1 MTYKSLETIWQHCPI
16 TALSYISKSLLAVG
30 SANVLN
36 IYNIH
41 KKSVLCKY
49 LLRRFV
55 IMHNIETIPD
65 SRRNS
70 YILCT
75 FGNRFVTVLG
85 FDLSSSNLSLI
96 FEDYHCD
103 NVVYCKIN
111 TNELSLY
118 LQTLSSHGLFQ
129 VIKLSWDFNK
139 NSNNVD
145 VTCVHLQTSA
155 CYTGHI
161 FQYSSPSSSLLSSP
175 VDKALVFCGS
185 TFGNI
190 HIFKIPN
197 DNVTQS
203 SVAPSLSLCAQKGV
217 IFSLDFCCL
226 ASEQS
231 SSKKSFRL
239 VSCAEDRSIA
249 VWSTSVESNGGVKD
263 FSFWELVY
271 NLKAGSIFDD
281 SVIFESRIWC
291 VRVGDWG
298 IVATGEDCRV
308 VYYQWNKISH
318 PNVLRNIHRGQNVWC
333 CSVWSDNTDNSEFV
347 LLATG
352 GNDGAICIRELTH
365 YRNDCD
371 ESECIILPC
380 HEFTTNNTKELMI
393 DSHEMKITS
402 PRSQQVSFNFKEKD
416 FARVLFFGSCGRLF
430 YVTNLGLIYTYFY
443 LNDPIVRQ
451 VFPKIHRNFEDAN
464 TEFSEKPNRSMVSFL
479 GGYLTCC
486 TSLDRSHV
494 IIGNISGYLLLV
506 RLLEDSPFMEWL
518 DIVTINDKIMKI
530 IWINSS
536 YVIIGLTNGDSF
548 IIPLLKVENTLSF
561 GKTFTIIQGS
571 NSSKNMKWLNT
582 SSELIPVHFNNTEIS
597 DKQILV
603 TGTRDGG
610 IYSYVVNFLIES
622 TKMYSP
628 VWFLKSCHKSG
639 GCTSMLVIK
648 GQSDCHL
655 LSCGRTY
662 GDVKYWSIQSNGSLN
677 LLATIL
683 RSDHITWIE
692 KLYRSIDNKI
702 YALGFQSKYFK
713 AISLNHQCLQ
723 AANQLDWSFT
733 CPVRQDGC
741 FVVDCGGGNHYW
753 DWFLPNG
760 TTIKTNKLTD
770 CENGNYSYSAGIVV
784 DNSESIEMKSS
795 SLCPVF
801 ASINKGKVV
810 IRSDPHNCI
819 LSYRANNCNFEPIYL
834 NPSLHGQTI
843 NTCLLLNKNDIFGV
857 QNYLKGD
864 SNDQHIELYCF
875 AGGEDTL
882 ISSWKIS
889 LPMMSTDPCIN
900 EPISS
905 FPQHHRGHISSVRC
919 VDIPYILINNINSTQ
934 ETVSKRYM
942 LSAGGRGQICLWR
955 LVSSNEPALVAGFLG
970 STKIRH
976 NEYCRVG
983 NVSDDNDTV
992 QQDNGSDHDDDL
1004 KTAKFKNVIVSS
1016 DIRVM
1021 ALDCVQVPRQE
1032 DQLDDNILVI
1042 AGCSDGYVRLIHVQ
1056 PSSGSN
1062 KEYPKFSE
1070 IERINPTI
1078 LPTNKSDNHISCCLD
1093 LKLLQIT
1100 SYQISFAISN
1110 SRGELHGWII
1120 PWCPLRGYGF
1130 TDNHQCTSEPYM
1142 YQQDKDIDGLFGL
1155 RLNSAYHWM
1164 LNCQPI
1170 PPFHI
1175 QNPLAFNCI
1184 TSPTIEVTLSDS
1196 NTISTIIVVG
1206 GDDGSIRIA
1215 QIPLDICHSS
1225 KSNVTYPQWSASC
1238 VKHFSSVV
1246 KITTCPNFELTNEF
1260 LYYFLS
1266 LASDQRVILWRL
1278 NKTSSCDFQLNATKY
1293 FLLCGL
1299 GDPHSLSVTSI
1310 NIQSLCIYTKEY
1322 KNKCFVLVVG
1332 TGAQLIQVF

>member
-1 MTYKSLETIWQHCPI
+1 MVLYLG
-16 TALSYISKSLLAVG
+16 ALQTGEL
-30 SANVLN
+30 SAQFPLIANTVSSFTSGVL
-36 IYNIH
+36 
-41 KKSVLCKY
+41 
-49 LLRRFV
+49 
-55 IMHNIETIPD
+55 
-65 SRRNS
+65 
-70 YILCT
+70 
-75 FGNRFVTVLG
+75 FVTVLG

-161 FQYSSPSSSLLSSP
+161 FQYSSPTSSLLSSP

-203 SVAPSLSLCAQKGV
+203 SVAPSLSLCAQKLNLLNFVEPHNSVTNKKGV

-298 IVATGEDCRV
+298 IVATGE
-308 VYYQWNKISH
+308 
-318 PNVLRNIHRGQNVWC
+318 
-333 CSVWSDNTDNSEFV
+333 
-347 LLATG
+347 ATG

-402 PRSQQVSFNFKEKD
+402 PRSQQ
-416 FARVLFFGSCGRLF
+416 
-430 YVTNLGLIYTYFY
+430 
-443 LNDPIVRQ
+443 
-451 VFPKIHRNFEDAN
+451 
-464 TEFSEKPNRSMVSFL
+464 
-479 GGYLTCC
+479 
-486 TSLDRSHV
+486 
-494 IIGNISGYLLLV
+494 
-506 RLLEDSPFMEWL
+506 
-518 DIVTINDKIMKI
+518 
-530 IWINSS
+530 
-536 YVIIGLTNGDSF
+536 F

-857 QNYLKGD
+857 QNYLK
-864 SNDQHIELYCF
+864 
-875 AGGEDTL
+875 
-882 ISSWKIS
+882 
-889 LPMMSTDPCIN
+889 

-1004 KTAKFKNVIVSS
+1004 KTTKFKNVIVSS

>member
-1 MTYKSLETIWQHCPI
+1 
-16 TALSYISKSLLAVG
+16 
-30 SANVLN
+30 
-36 IYNIH
+36 
-41 KKSVLCKY
+41 
-49 LLRRFV
+49 
-55 IMHNIETIPD
+55 MHNIETISD

-70 YILCT
+70 YILCA
-75 FGNRFVTVLG
+75 FGNRFVTVLK
-85 FDLSSSNLSLI
+85 FDLSSPNLSLI

-103 NVVYCKIN
+103 NAVYCKIN
-111 TNELSLY
+111 SNELSLY

-129 VIKLSWDFNK
+129 VIKLSWDFDK

-161 FQYSSPSSSLLSSP
+161 FQYSSPTSSSLSSP
-175 VDKALVFCGS
+175 VNKTLVFCGS

-197 DNVTQS
+197 NNVTQS

-226 ASEQS
+226 ASEES

-239 VSCAEDRSIA
+239 ASCAEDRSIA

-271 NLKAGSIFDD
+271 NLKAGSISDD

-298 IVATGEDCRV
+298 IVATGE
-308 VYYQWNKISH
+308 
-318 PNVLRNIHRGQNVWC
+318 
-333 CSVWSDNTDNSEFV
+333 
-347 LLATG
+347 ATG
-352 GNDGAICIRELTH
+352 GNDGAICIRELTN
-365 YRNDCD
+365 YRNNCD
-371 ESECIILPC
+371 KSECIILPC
-380 HEFTTNNTKELMI
+380 HELATNNTKESMI
-393 DSHEMKITS
+393 DSHETKIIS
-402 PRSQQVSFNFKEKD
+402 PRSHQVSFNFKEKD
-416 FARVLFFGSCGRLF
+416 FARILFFGSCGRLF

-451 VFPKIHRNFEDAN
+451 VCPKIHRIFEDAN
-464 TEFSEKPNRSMVSFL
+464 TEFSEKPNGSMVSFL

-486 TSLDRSHV
+486 TSLDRSYV

-518 DIVTINDKIMKI
+518 DIVNINDKIMKI

-561 GKTFTIIQGS
+561 GKIFTIIQGS

-628 VWFLKSCHKSG
+628 VWFSKSCHKSG
-639 GCTSMLVIK
+639 GCTSMLAIK

-677 LLATIL
+677 LLATVL

-713 AISLNHQCLQ
+713 AISLNHKCLQ

-760 TTIKTNKLTD
+760 TTIKTNKLTN
-770 CENGNYSYSAGIVV
+770 CENGNYNYNAGIVV

-857 QNYLKGD
+857 QNYPKGD
-864 SNDQHIELYCF
+864 STDQHIELYCF

-882 ISSWKIS
+882 ISSWKLS
-889 LPMMSTDPCIN
+889 LPMTSTDPCIN

-919 VDIPYILINNINSTQ
+919 IDIPYILINNINSTQ

-992 QQDNGSDHDDDL
+992 QQDNGSDHEDDL
-1004 KTAKFKNVIVSS
+1004 KTAKFKNVSS

-1042 AGCSDGYVRLIHVQ
+1042 AGFSQAASTLIHVQ

-1062 KEYPKFSE
+1062 TEYPKFSE

-1120 PWCPLRGYGF
+1120 PWCPLRGYCF
-1130 TDNHQCTSEPYM
+1130 ADNSQCTSKPYI
-1142 YQQDKDIDGLFGL
+1142 YHQDNDIDGIFGL
-1155 RLNSAYHWM
+1155 RLDSAYHWM

-1184 TSPTIEVTLSDS
+1184 TSPIIDVTLSDS

-1225 KSNVTYPQWSASC
+1225 KSNVRYPQWSTSC

-1278 NKTSSCDFQLNATKY
+1278 DKISSCDFRLNPMKY

-1332 TGAQLIQVF
+1332 SGAQLIQVF